1 MHFRSRVFQGSYF
14 HLSAESEVVPGEYK
28 IEFSGRDRAHAKR
41 KALDYWYHHH
51 DALNLSMRDFFLR
64 CRLKSDERT
73 IVFVYDST
81 ERQ

>member
-1 MHFRSRVFQGSYF
+1 LQVTILTKES
-14 HLSAESEVVPGEYK
+14 LSALVTESEVLLGEYK

-41 KALDYWYHHH
+41 KALDYWYQHR

-81 ERQ
+81 DRQ